1 MSRVL
6 RVFGEPNRPPDWYS
20 QKQCAVQYNS
30 LLSNVGTPKRKKR
43 SEKGVETVDTPGESI
58 VRKLTQG
65 IAIKYIHYYLI
76 FVYSEYIILG
86 QIFGIILEVEISINS

>member
-6 RVFGEPNRPPDWYS
+6 RVYGEPNRPPDWYS

-65 IAIKYIHYYLI
+65 ITTKY
-76 FVYSEYIILG
+76 SIIYFLCT
-86 QIFGIILEVEISINS
+86 QKV

>member
-6 RVFGEPNRPPDWYS
+6 RVYGEPNRPPDWYS

-43 SEKGVETVDTPGESI
+43 SEKGIETVDTPGESI

-65 IAIKYIHYYLI
+65 IIFKCFNIKHWYVQDTQNY
-76 FVYSEYIILG
+76 VYTNNVHKIIG
-86 QIFGIILEVEISINS
+86 